1 MDYVDFLVLGI
12 GTGALYAGLALGIV
26 LAYQGSGVINF
37 AHGAVAMYAAYVYD
51 QLRDAGDYVFPVI
64 GLPARVHLG
73 EVGTP
78 TAFVLTVLTAVVLG
92 VAMHGLVF
100 HPLRRHPLLAKVV
113 ASVGVMLT
121 IQTVVSLRFGT
132 GNEPVDPTLPS
143 GFVDLPVLGVRMQ
156 QDRLWLT
163 AVVVALAVGLWALYR
178 WTSFGLATRA
188 AAEEE
193 KGAILLGYSPGRLAA
208 VNWILSAVSAALV
221 GMFAAAIAPLNA
233 FSFVL
238 FVIPALAAALVGRLR
253 SFPIAMAAGLSLGM
267 LESMISRM
275 SADPWF
281 PDWLPFTGAQ
291 KALPLL
297 VIVAFLAIGGRT
309 LPGRGTLDDGRPPRS
324 PEPRNVGRW
333 TAVLVPAGVAAVT
346 LTSSPLR
353 FSVLISLASA
363 IVLLSMVV
371 LTGFVGQIS
380 LAQAV
385 FAGAAGFVTA
395 MLAEGSVPFPI
406 SPLIGALAATGV
418 GLLMALPAVRVRGAQ
433 LAIVTM
439 AAGISIEEL
448 VFKNPSVVGI
458 EGALLVP
465 APSFAG
471 IDLAANRAPDFNRW
485 EFGVLLVVVLTLTS
499 LAVTNL
505 RRSGTGR
512 HFLAVRANE
521 RAAASV
527 GIDVVRTKLLAFA
540 MSSFVAG
547 LGGAMLAYLRGGI
560 SSQSFSVFVSLT
572 FLAFAYLGGIGSVSG
587 ALVGATLVSG
597 GLLQGLSS
605 SGSGPSDL
613 AAYIPLIAGVALVAT
628 AVLAPDGIVGTLRAR
643 LDRRREVAT

>member
-353 FSVLISLASA
+353 FSVLI
-363 IVLLSMVV
+363 
-371 LTGFVGQIS
+371 
-380 LAQAV
+380 
-385 FAGAAGFVTA
+385 
-395 MLAEGSVPFPI
+395 
-406 SPLIGALAATGV
+406 
-418 GLLMALPAVRVRGAQ
+418 
-433 LAIVTM
+433 
-439 AAGISIEEL
+439 
-448 VFKNPSVVGI
+448 
-458 EGALLVP
+458 
-465 APSFAG
+465 
-471 IDLAANRAPDFNRW
+471 
-485 EFGVLLVVVLTLTS
+485 
-499 LAVTNL
+499 
-505 RRSGTGR
+505 
-512 HFLAVRANE
+512 
-521 RAAASV
+521 
-527 GIDVVRTKLLAFA
+527 
-540 MSSFVAG
+540 
-547 LGGAMLAYLRGGI
+547 
-560 SSQSFSVFVSLT
+560 
-572 FLAFAYLGGIGSVSG
+572 
-587 ALVGATLVSG
+587 
-597 GLLQGLSS
+597 
-605 SGSGPSDL
+605 
-613 AAYIPLIAGVALVAT
+613 
-628 AVLAPDGIVGTLRAR
+628 
-643 LDRRREVAT
+643 